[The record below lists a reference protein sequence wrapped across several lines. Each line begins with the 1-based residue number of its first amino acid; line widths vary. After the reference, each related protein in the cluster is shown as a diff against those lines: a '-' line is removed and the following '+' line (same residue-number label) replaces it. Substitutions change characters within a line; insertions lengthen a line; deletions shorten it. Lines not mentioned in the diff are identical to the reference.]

1 MRNTGTGATGNA
13 LIIDQRT
20 TYSIEVCRSLAR
32 LGYAVDVFA
41 ETLSPVLRSRFCRR
55 RLIAPSFH
63 DATAI
68 AHSMEAAV
76 QQQRYDVIYLCS
88 EEVLPH
94 IAPLVSR
101 SDRWKA
107 LPLSEP
113 DDIQVIVSKH
123 AVLERVSKAGVPI
136 PRTVIPASVEDV
148 IPAGSGIGFP
158 LLIKGDQGEG
168 SQQVRMVDGPD
179 SLQTEY
185 AKVSAMGRGA
195 KHRPALQ
202 EYITGPKYTVGGLC
216 VRGKLLRVI
225 AYLSELTF
233 PPRIGGTIRSVTA
246 RPPGLIE
253 TAAEAFD
260 ALRYTGLGNL
270 EFIHDPRDQ
279 KYKLL
284 EINPRVWGCIGFAQH
299 AGVDLYTPYHAVAQG
314 RIPAPDLGYKT
325 GLRYR
330 RWLQDLRLVAKRPR
344 RLFGFVADC
353 LHPNLHSDFD
363 WGDLLPTFSFDY
375 YLKRLP

>member
-1 MRNTGTGATGNA
+1 MTGNA
-13 LIIDQRT
+13 LIIDQHT
-20 TYSIEVCRSLAR
+20 TYAFEVCRSLAR

-41 ETLSPVLRSRFCRR
+41 EALSPVARSRFCRR
-55 RLIAPSFH
+55 RLISPSFR
-63 DATAI
+63 DTTAV
-68 AHSMEAAV
+68 AQAMEAAV
-76 QQQRYDVIYLCS
+76 HAQRYDVIYLCS
-88 EEVLPH
+88 EEVLPL
-94 IAPLVSR
+94 IPPLVSR

-123 AVLERVSKAGVPI
+123 AVLERVSSAGVPI
-136 PRTVIPASVEDV
+136 PRTVIPAGVDDV

-168 SQQVRMVDGPD
+168 SRQVRMVDGPD
-179 SLQTEY
+179 SLPGKY
-185 AKVSAMGRGA
+185 AEVSAMGRGA
-195 KHRPALQ
+195 MRRPALQ

-216 VRGKLLRVI
+216 VGGTLLRVI

-233 PPRIGGTIRSVTA
+233 PPRIGGTVRAVTA

-253 TAAEAFD
+253 TALEAFD

-270 EFIHDPRDQ
+270 EFIRDPRDQ

-284 EINPRVWGCIGFAQH
+284 EINPRVWGMIGFAQH

-314 RIPAPDLGYKT
+314 RIPAPDLGYET
-325 GLRYR
+325 GVRYR
-330 RWLQDLRLVAKRPR
+330 RWLQDLRLVTKRPGR
-344 RLFGFVADC
+344 VFGFVGDC
-353 LHPNLHSDFD
+353 LTPNLHSDFD
-363 WGDLLPTFSFDY
+363 WSDLLPTLSFDY
-375 YLKRLP
+375 YLKRPR